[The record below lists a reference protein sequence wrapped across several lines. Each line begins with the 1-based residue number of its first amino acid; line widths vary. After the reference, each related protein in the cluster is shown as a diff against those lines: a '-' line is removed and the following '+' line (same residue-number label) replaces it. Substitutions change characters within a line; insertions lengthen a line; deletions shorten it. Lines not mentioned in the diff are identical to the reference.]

1 MNKRNI
7 IKQIVSY
14 LCIVVFGIWCL
25 FPIYWLL
32 ATSLKTNLQTNADPP
47 IFLFKP
53 IIDNYKLIVQD
64 PEIWH
69 VFFNSLIVA
78 SGTTVLSLFF
88 GVPAA
93 YVLAKF
99 KFRGNSDYSFW
110 ILSTRMA
117 PPIAML
123 IPFYVMYNNIGILDT
138 HIGLILA
145 HISLNLS
152 LVVWIM
158 RGFFEDMPKEI
169 EESSYIDGASYMKTF
184 YNISLPISRNG
195 VVAVG
200 ILCFLFSWNEFLMA
214 LILTDDNAKT
224 VPVGISKFV
233 GYQLIK
239 WAELASAAIF
249 MILPIF
255 IFLVFFQK
263 QLIRGLTLGAI
274 R

>member
-1 MNKRNI
+1 MSNKII
-7 IKQIVSY
+7 IKQIISY
-14 LCIVVFGIWCL
+14 FFIIVFAIWCL

-47 IFLFKP
+47 IFIFKP
-53 IIDNYKLIVQD
+53 IIDNYTLIIQD
-64 PEIWH
+64 PDIWH

-78 SGTTVLSLFF
+78 SGTTFLSLVF

-99 KFRGNSDYSFW
+99 NFKGNSDYSFW

-123 IPFYVMYNNIGILDT
+123 IPFYVMYNNFGILDT

-169 EESSYIDGASYMKTF
+169 EESSYIDGASYLNTF
-184 YNISLPISRNG
+184 YKISLPISRNG

-239 WAELASAAIF
+239 WAELAASAIF
-249 MILPIF
+249 MIVPIF

-263 QLIRGLTLGAI
+263 QLIKGLTMGAI

>member
-1 MNKRNI
+1 MT
-7 IKQIVSY
+7 IKFLIKKITSY
-14 LCIVVFGIWCL
+14 FMICIFAIWCL

-47 IFLFKP
+47 IFIFKP
-53 IIDNYKLIVQD
+53 ILDHYKLIIYD
-64 PEIWH
+64 PDIWH
-69 VFFNSLIVA
+69 IFFNSLVVA
-78 SGTTVLSLFF
+78 SGTTVFSLAF
-88 GVPAA
+88 GVPTA
-93 YVLAKF
+93 YALAKF
-99 KFRGNSDYSFW
+99 KFRGNTDYSFW

-123 IPFYVMYNNIGILDT
+123 IPFYVMYNKIGILDT
-138 HIGLILA
+138 HLGLILA

-169 EESSYIDGASYMKTF
+169 EESSYVDGANYFSTF
-184 YNISLPISRNG
+184 YKVSLPLSRNG
-195 VVAVG
+195 IFAVG

-224 VPVGISKFV
+224 VPVGIYKFV

-239 WAELASAAIF
+239 WAELAASAIF
-249 MILPIF
+249 MIIPVF

-263 QLIRGLTLGAI
+263 QLIKGLTMGAI